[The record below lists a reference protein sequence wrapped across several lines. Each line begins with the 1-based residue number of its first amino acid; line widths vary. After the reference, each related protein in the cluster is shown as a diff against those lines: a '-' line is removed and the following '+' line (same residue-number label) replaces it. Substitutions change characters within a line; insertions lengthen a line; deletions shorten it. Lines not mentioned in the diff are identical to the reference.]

1 MATNSVQIILLILGG
16 EGSFYGFEY
25 CNQIRGIF
33 MDEYDHTLISLV
45 IVGVFIALGK
55 MLVANETITL
65 RLFIGRIILGSAVS
79 VVAGALLILWP
90 GINPIAVLGI
100 GSALGIA
107 GYQLVEIWLR
117 KRGNQLFSGK
127 GKDDTK

>member
-1 MATNSVQIILLILGG
+1 
-16 EGSFYGFEY
+16 
-25 CNQIRGIF
+25 
-33 MDEYDHTLISLV
+33 MDEYDHTLVSLV
-45 IVGVFIALGK
+45 VVGAFIALGK
-55 MLVANETITL
+55 MLVANEVITL

-90 GINPIAVLGI
+90 GIHPIAVMGI

-117 KRGNQLFSGK
+117 KKGNELFLRK
-127 GKDDTK
+127 KN

>member
-1 MATNSVQIILLILGG
+1 
-16 EGSFYGFEY
+16 
-25 CNQIRGIF
+25 
-33 MDEYDHTLISLV
+33 MDEYNSTLISLV
-45 IVGVFIALGK
+45 IVGAFIALGK

-65 RLFIGRIILGSAVS
+65 RLFIGKIILGSAVS

-90 GINPIAVLGI
+90 GIDPVAVMGI
-100 GSALGIA
+100 GSALGIV

-117 KRGNQLFSGK
+117 KRGNQFFSGK

>member
-1 MATNSVQIILLILGG
+1 
-16 EGSFYGFEY
+16 
-25 CNQIRGIF
+25 

-45 IVGVFIALGK
+45 IVGAFIALGK

>member
-1 MATNSVQIILLILGG
+1 
-16 EGSFYGFEY
+16 
-25 CNQIRGIF
+25 
-33 MDEYDHTLISLV
+33 MDEYDHTLVSLV
-45 IVGVFIALGK
+45 VVGAFIALGK
-55 MLVANETITL
+55 MLVANEVITL

-90 GINPIAVLGI
+90 GIHPWLRLWGI

-117 KRGNQLFSGK
+117 KKEMSYFHGRK
-127 GKDDTK
+127 TK